1 MNIKD
6 VLPRDAIPSIDD
18 PSFGTAYGGSETDDV
33 LVVKGEPTRGYPI
46 RILNYH
52 EVVNDVVDGQPL
64 AVTWC
69 PICGS
74 AVVYEAVVDG
84 QPLTFGVSGKLAD
97 DDLVLY
103 DHQTDS
109 EWKQSTGRCIAGDL
123 EGHSLTVVPA
133 PMISVAA
140 FRESYPDGVL
150 LQPQSGGS
158 AAGRDYDSTPYEA
171 YAEGEGF
178 GLGPMR
184 GSGPSRGWGHDDL
197 DPKTVVLGVERD
209 DETVGF
215 PLPSIESAGGV
226 IESTVGGHRVVVIAT
241 DDGLHAFERP
251 GFALAFDADGR
262 LVGDET
268 VWTPATGESDDG
280 RRLDRLPARRLF
292 AFAWQDD
299 HGPDAFYTGESG
311 E

>member
-1 MNIKD
+1 MYIKS

-18 PSFGTAYGGSETDDV
+18 PSFGAAYDGSDADDV
-33 LVVKGEPTRGYPI
+33 LVVEGEPTRGYPI

-52 EVVNDVVDGQPL
+52 EVVNDVADGQPL
-64 AVTWC
+64 AITWC

-103 DHQTDS
+103 DRQTES
-109 EWKQSTGRCIAGDL
+109 EWKQSTGHCIAGEL
-123 EGHSLTVVPA
+123 EGQSLSVVPA

-140 FRESYPDGVL
+140 FRESYPDSVL

-171 YAEGEGF
+171 YIEGEGF

-184 GSGPSRGWGHDDL
+184 GSGPSREWDREDL
-197 DPKTVVLGVERD
+197 DPKTVVLGVEHNED
-209 DETVGF
+209 AVGF
-215 PLPSIESAGGV
+215 PLPAIEEAGGV
-226 IESTVGGHRVVVIAT
+226 IESTVGDLRVVVVAT
-241 DDGLHAFERP
+241 DDGLHAFESP
-251 GFALAFDADGR
+251 GFDLALNSDSR
-262 LVGDET
+262 LVGDDAI
-268 VWTPATGESDDG
+268 WTPATGESDDD
-280 RRLDRLPARRLF
+280 RRLTRVPARRLF

-299 HGPDAFYTGESG
+299 HGPDSFYNSN
-311 E
+311 

>member
-1 MNIKD
+1 MNIKS

-18 PSFGTAYGGSETDDV
+18 PSFGTAYSGAEADDV
-33 LVVKGEPTRGYPI
+33 FVVEGEPTRGYPI

-64 AVTWC
+64 AITWC

-103 DHQTDS
+103 DRQTES
-109 EWKQSTGRCIAGDL
+109 EWKQSTGRCIAGELD
-123 EGHSLTVVPA
+123 GQSLTVVPA

-171 YAEGEGF
+171 YTDGDGF

-184 GSGPSRGWGHDDL
+184 GSGPSREWDRDDL
-197 DPKTVVLGVERD
+197 DPKTVVLGIERD
-209 DETVGF
+209 GEAVGF
-215 PLPSIESAGGV
+215 PLPAIESAGGV
-226 IESTVGGHRVVVIAT
+226 IESKVGDHHIVVIAT
-241 DDGLHAFERP
+241 DDGLHAFEGP
-251 GFALAFDADGR
+251 GFDLTLAADGQLR
-262 LVGDET
+262 GDGA

-280 RRLDRLPARRLF
+280 RHLTRVPARRLF

-299 HGPDAFYTGESG
+299 HGPAAFYIDESA